1 MSIFK
6 HSDTRSNSL
15 NSLFVKCTLVV
26 MVCVVAVV
34 ATIAVNESKS
44 KVALTEVALAERA
57 VEVTG
62 LLSMQLGGALKFAN
76 EAAVSGVVDG
86 VIDAARPDATGAFV
100 VTTSGTEVLNSLD
113 QGADFDEVSELA
125 QRAIDTG
132 ELVTSESGHTAAS
145 PALFGDANEI
155 TGAVVTTWVDTHQL
169 ATLKKMQMKN
179 LLLGAV
185 VMVLGLVFS
194 GIFLLMQMS
203 RPLVRIE
210 AAMKEVAQAN
220 YEAVVPFTQ
229 RGDEVGRMA
238 RRLDTFRIA
247 LSEAKEAERES
258 AFKSAAFGGSSAS
271 MMMVDEDFN
280 IIFLNP
286 RCAELFKLIGADL
299 EAVWPGL
306 DHKNPLGASFIELGP
321 LKMQTA
327 QVMKSGQSAL
337 PLAETAKFGRFIV
350 GISINAALNE
360 VGEMIGAVIQWSDR
374 TSATRNAA
382 LIDSIDAN
390 QLRLEISADG
400 RILDANANFCRLAG
414 ITQEAVTT
422 HCFTDIFEGSV
433 GDDQSSLE
441 IQAAATAGKPIFDKF
456 QIKCVGSDEAK
467 VADGSF
473 GPVLDPQGRVERVI
487 FLGADVTENA
497 RAIQRAAEESTRV
510 AHEQEKVVT
519 ALGVALKRLAEGD
532 LVCEIPGH
540 FPNEYE
546 TLRSDFNEAVIA
558 LHNAVGAVIKNA
570 DSIRNE
576 TKEISSAA
584 DDLSRRTEKQ
594 AATLEETAAAL
605 DELTSSVRSAAEG
618 ADEASKISETAQK
631 NAETGG
637 SVAKQAVSAMDGI
650 KNSSQEISK
659 ITSVIDDIAFQTNLL
674 ALNAGVEA
682 ARAGE
687 AGRGFAV
694 VATEVRALA
703 QRSSDAAREINE
715 LISSSSAQVSEGVEL
730 VDRTGQALSAIVTSV
745 SEISQQVSIIAG
757 SAREQSVG
765 LNEIN
770 SAVNDLDHVTQ
781 QNAAMFEET
790 TAASHALTSEA
801 DALASAVARFDL
813 GTNSS
818 PMMNKPVGDPSTAKL
833 KAPPVGVASSG
844 NLALKAQTADLESEK
859 VSWEEF

>member
-1 MSIFK
+1 MPIFK
-6 HSDTRSNSL
+6 QSDAKRNPL

-26 MVCVVAVV
+26 MLCVVAVV
-34 ATIAVNESKS
+34 STISINEAKS
-44 KVALTEVALAERA
+44 KVALTEVAVAERA

-76 EAAVSGVVDG
+76 EAAVSSVVDG

-100 VTTSGTEVLNSLD
+100 ITTNGTEVLNSLD
-113 QGADFDEVSELA
+113 AGADIDEVSELA
-125 QRAIDTG
+125 QRAMETG

-145 PALFGDANEI
+145 PALFGDADEI
-155 TGAVVTTWVDTHQL
+155 TGAVVTTWVDAHQL
-169 ATLKKMQMKN
+169 AALKKSQMKN

-185 VMVLGLVFS
+185 VMVLGLVLS
-194 GIFLLMQMS
+194 GVFLLLQMS

-220 YEAVVPFTQ
+220 YEAAVPYTQ
-229 RGDEVGRMA
+229 RRDEVGRMA

-247 LSEAKEAERES
+247 LSDAKEAERES

-271 MMMVDEDFN
+271 MMMVDEDFK

-286 RCAELFKLIGADL
+286 RCADLFKLMGSEL
-299 EAVWPGL
+299 EAVWPGF
-306 DHKNPLGASFIELGP
+306 DHENPLGASFMELNP

-327 QVMKSGQSAL
+327 HVMKSGQSAL
-337 PLAETAKFGRFIV
+337 PVTETAKIGSFTV
-350 GISINAALNE
+350 GISLNSALNE
-360 VGEMIGAVIQWSDR
+360 AGEMIGAVIQWSDR

-382 LIDSIDAN
+382 LIDAIDAN
-390 QLRLEISADG
+390 QLRLEISAEG
-400 RILDANANFCRLAG
+400 RFLDANSNFCRLAG
-414 ITQEAVTT
+414 ITQETVTLQ
-422 HCFTDIFEGSV
+422 CFADIFQGVMENEKTV
-433 GDDQSSLE
+433 LE
-441 IQAAATAGKPIFDKF
+441 IQAAATSGEPIFDKF
-456 QIKCVGSDEAK
+456 KIKRLDSGEIK
-467 VADGSF
+467 IADGSF
-473 GPVLDPQGRVERVI
+473 GAVLDPQGLVERVI

-497 RAIQRAAEESTRV
+497 MAIHRASEESERV
-510 AHEQEKVVT
+510 AQEQEQVVS

-532 LVCEIPGH
+532 LVCEISGH

-546 TLRSDFNEAVIA
+546 TLRSDFNEAVVA

-637 SVAKQAVSAMDGI
+637 SVVKQAVSAMDGI
-650 KNSSQEISK
+650 KNSSQEIAN

-715 LISSSSAQVSEGVEL
+715 LISSSSTQVSEGVEL

-745 SEISQQVSIIAG
+745 SEISQQVSIIAS

-818 PMMNKPVGDPSTAKL
+818 RMKQKPSDDPSPAKSN
-833 KAPPVGVASSG
+833 APQVTSASSG
-844 NLALKAQTADLESEK
+844 NLALKAQPIVGKSED